1 MRQAKRS
8 IEVLSILA
16 RNGFADLVDTLRSGM
31 GGGHGERSAVRE
43 EQHTSPATRA
53 ERIRT
58 VVEELGPTYVK
69 LGQVLSTRSDLVP
82 PDVLIELAKLQDR
95 VGPFPF
101 EAVRSIVEA
110 ELGRPLETVFESF
123 DSAPIASGS
132 LGQVHRARLNGQD
145 VAVKVQR
152 PEIRETIEADI
163 RVMSQLATQLE
174 RHVAGWA
181 IHKPTRAVKDFAQ
194 TITEEL
200 DYKIE
205 ASHQDRLEARFKD
218 DPTVRVPR
226 VIREATTSRILTME
240 FIDGIKVSDL
250 QGLRAAGTDF
260 EEVARRGFRFVLEQT
275 LVDGFFHADPHP
287 GNVFVLP
294 NNVVS
299 FIDYGMMGRLSQ
311 RVRDDF
317 VELVHHVIE
326 KNPSRV
332 TESILRLTISEDSV
346 VVPEL
351 ERDVARTMDLYI
363 GRPLREMDLSNLLG
377 ELLSAL
383 ARHRLRVPPDLF
395 LMLKAIAQIE
405 ASAVA
410 LAPEFDVVEEAKPH
424 VRRVFMDRF
433 RPNRVVED
441 AANVSREFVQLL
453 RDTPSLLREFSRVA
467 TGGGI
472 RVRLEQEHMPEM
484 LSAGNRIANR
494 LAFALVLG
502 ASLVGSAILAA
513 AKIPPTWHGISLLG
527 IGGFLATM
535 VMSAWLLGSILRHG
549 RL

>member
-16 RNGFADLVDTLRSGM
+16 RNGFGDLVDTLRSGM
-31 GGGHGERSAVRE
+31 GGGHGERSAIRE
-43 EQHTSPATRA
+43 EQHSSPATRA
-53 ERIRT
+53 ERIRI
-58 VVEELGPTYVK
+58 VIEELGPTYVK

-82 PDVLIELAKLQDR
+82 LDVLIELAKLQDR

-110 ELGRPLETVFESF
+110 ELGRPLDAVFESF
-123 DSAPIASGS
+123 DPAPIASGS
-132 LGQVHRARLNGQD
+132 LGQVHRARLDGQD

-194 TITEEL
+194 TIAEEL

-226 VIREATTSRILTME
+226 VIREATTSHILTME

-250 QGLRAAGTDF
+250 QALRAAGTDL

-332 TESILRLTISEDSV
+332 TESILRLTISENSV

-410 LAPEFDVVEEAKPH
+410 LAPEFDVVEEARPY

-433 RPNRVVED
+433 RPDRVVED

-453 RDTPSLLREFSRVA
+453 RDTPSVLREFGRVA

-527 IGGFLATM
+527 IGGFLAAM